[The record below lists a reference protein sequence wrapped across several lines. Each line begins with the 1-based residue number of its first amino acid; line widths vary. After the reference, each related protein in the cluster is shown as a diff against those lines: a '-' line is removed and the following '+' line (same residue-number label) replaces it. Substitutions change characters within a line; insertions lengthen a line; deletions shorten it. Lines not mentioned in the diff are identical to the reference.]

1 MIFFKKKP
9 YLIDLFEDGI
19 VDIHNHLLPGLDD
32 GASTMEDTIDMIDL
46 MKTCNIKSS
55 ISTPHIMEDFY
66 DLDIQKIEK
75 VFKDCRNKLSG
86 GIHESFLRGY
96 AAEYMI
102 DQQFIDLMSRRE
114 FVYLK
119 DKLLLTELSYFQKPA
134 SLMDTI
140 FGLKMQGINPILA
153 HPERYR
159 YISMDLEEF
168 KGLKE
173 KGMLFQ
179 LNLLSISGYYGKD
192 AFAKAKLLLE
202 NNMYDFVGTDA
213 HRSSHLTNIREIT
226 ISKQLIP
233 HLTLLLNHHR
243 SEFN

>member
-1 MIFFKKKP
+1 LIFFQKKQF
-9 YLIDLFEDGI
+9 LIDLFKDGI

-32 GASTMEDTIDMIDL
+32 GASTMDDTIDMIAL
-46 MKTCNIKSS
+46 MKTCHIKNS

-66 DLDIQKIEK
+66 DLDIPKIEK
-75 VFKDCRNKLSG
+75 VFKDCNNKLSG
-86 GIHESFLRGY
+86 GIHGTFLRGF

-102 DQQFIDLMSRRE
+102 DQQFIDLMSKRE
-114 FVYLK
+114 FTYLK

-134 SLMDTI
+134 SLVDTI
-140 FGLKMQGINPILA
+140 FDLKMQGINPILA

-159 YISMDLEEF
+159 YMSMDLEEF
-168 KGLKE
+168 KSLKE

-202 NNMYDFVGTDA
+202 NDMYDFVGTDA
-213 HRSSHLTNIREIT
+213 HRSSHLNAIQEIT
-226 ISKQLIP
+226 VSKQLIP
-233 HLTLLLNHHR
+233 HLTSVLNIHR